1 MMKIFKILAVVAAVL
16 SVSFTS
22 RAQILYKIE
31 KDGSPKVSYILGT
44 HHLAPLAVVDSIES
58 LPSILESIDRLYG
71 ELDMSTLNDPAV
83 MLGMQKMLIA
93 PSDSTIDKMLAPEQL
108 DSVRN
113 AWNEFI
119 GEMVPFE
126 MVKMMKP
133 AVLSTQLA
141 SAMTMKNLPDLN
153 PLEGIDMT
161 MQNRAREL
169 GKPVAGLETME
180 FQMNMLYNT
189 PIPRQ
194 VNSMMSMIRTID
206 EQAEQSLRLT
216 NAYLN
221 HDIQK
226 IYELILQE
234 EDDDPQVAEEM
245 IYSRN
250 DRWLEKLGEI
260 LPTESLMIVVGAG
273 HLPGERG
280 VLNGLR
286 AKGFIVTPIV

>member
-1 MMKIFKILAVVAAVL
+1 MMKIFKILAVVATVL

-180 FQMNMLYNT
+180 FQMNMLYNA

-194 VNSMMSMIRTID
+194 VNSLMSMIRTID
-206 EQAEQSLRLT
+206 EQAEQSSRLT

-221 HDIQK
+221 HDIQQ

>member
-194 VNSMMSMIRTID
+194 VNSLMSMIRTID

>member
-31 KDGSPKVSYILGT
+31 KEGSPKVSYILGT

-113 AWNEFI
+113 AWNEYI

-194 VNSMMSMIRTID
+194 INSLMSMIRTID
-206 EQAEQSLRLT
+206 EQAEQSCRLT